1 MYVHA
6 LAVSVRAILWA
17 SGSADSELRNY
28 VHTYVRTYVRRGAP
42 WPDNLKTARSAV
54 DPQSF
59 LRAGPWAHIQVSGH
73 TRLGLPGPGICDVK
87 ALGFKLRRFMRTR
100 VDRAFRD
107 QLPRAC
113 VFLFGRGQPGL
124 GTYVHTYVFIR
135 LAWRGR
141 ATSKLPGPV
150 RGLRHDGRVVCVC
163 VCASVGHHSWDGPP
177 RSCGAGLG
185 VPAAADRRGGLVGQ
199 VPRRGLQ
206 CGPPDD
212 SRRGA
217 LRSSQT
223 PCPPKVKAGH
233 SFDFRSR
240 RLSGEGVAC
249 QDSMRTTCGY
259 VSSHTCAFGAGPTL
273 GDGGRPAYGHRV

>member
-1 MYVHA
+1 MCFVRCLWRRLWWAPPGGVISEVCAKQTVVGSDFATIRTHPTYVVRKSALYVHA

-124 GTYVHTYVFIR
+124 GTYVHTYVRIR

-163 VCASVGHHSWDGPP
+163 VS
-177 RSCGAGLG
+177 
-185 VPAAADRRGGLVGQ
+185 
-199 VPRRGLQ
+199 
-206 CGPPDD
+206 
-212 SRRGA
+212 A
-217 LRSSQT
+217 LR
-223 PCPPKVKAGH
+223 
-233 SFDFRSR
+233 
-240 RLSGEGVAC
+240 
-249 QDSMRTTCGY
+249 
-259 VSSHTCAFGAGPTL
+259 
-273 GDGGRPAYGHRV
+273 

>member
-1 MYVHA
+1 MYVRTCPRG
-6 LAVSVRAILWA
+6 VGEGDTMGIGVRRFRIT
-17 SGSADSELRNY
+17 Y

-113 VFLFGRGQPGL
+113 VLLFGRGQPGL
-124 GTYVHTYVFIR
+124 GTYVHTYVRIR

-150 RGLRHDGRVVCVC
+150 RGLRHDGRVVCV
-163 VCASVGHHSWDGPP
+163 S
-177 RSCGAGLG
+177 
-185 VPAAADRRGGLVGQ
+185 
-199 VPRRGLQ
+199 
-206 CGPPDD
+206 
-212 SRRGA
+212 A
-217 LRSSQT
+217 LR
-223 PCPPKVKAGH
+223 
-233 SFDFRSR
+233 
-240 RLSGEGVAC
+240 
-249 QDSMRTTCGY
+249 
-259 VSSHTCAFGAGPTL
+259 
-273 GDGGRPAYGHRV
+273 

>member
-1 MYVHA
+1 M
-6 LAVSVRAILWA
+6 
-17 SGSADSELRNY
+17 
-28 VHTYVRTYVRRGAP
+28 HTYVR
-42 WPDNLKTARSAV
+42 
-54 DPQSF
+54 
-59 LRAGPWAHIQVSGH
+59 
-73 TRLGLPGPGICDVK
+73 
-87 ALGFKLRRFMRTR
+87 
-100 VDRAFRD
+100 
-107 QLPRAC
+107 
-113 VFLFGRGQPGL
+113 
-124 GTYVHTYVFIR
+124 IR

-199 VPRRGLQ
+199 VPCRGLQ
-206 CGPPDD
+206 RGPPDD

-233 SFDFRSR
+233 FFDFRSR

-249 QDSMRTTCGY
+249 QDAMRTTCGY

-273 GDGGRPAYGHRV
+273 GDGGRPAYGHRVWTGTPTDFGDDASGTHRLRPTGEGMSAFRPRFRTFFGWYRLVRAVISEYVGR